1 MKLIL
6 RGVPASQGLAVGR
19 VLRVDEGTAAQAIE
33 KGAPVVLV
41 AAMSSPSLRM
51 LVQGARDRLQVSALV
66 VERGGS
72 LTTMATLARELGVPA
87 VFGVVDA
94 LTSIRDGELV
104 LVDGGTGWVYRLDG
118 AGAARGE
125 KALPASPLPESL
137 KLDSQKM
144 GYIA

>member
-6 RGVPASQGLAVGR
+6 RGVPTGQGLAVGR
-19 VLRVDEGTAAQAIE
+19 VLRVDEGMADQTIE
-33 KGAPVVLV
+33 GSAPVVLV

-72 LTTMATLARELGVPA
+72 LSTMANLARELGVPA
-87 VFGVVDA
+87 VFGAVDA

-118 AGAARGE
+118 TGAVHGV
-125 KALPASPLPESL
+125 KSLPDSL
-137 KLDSQKM
+137 EPDSM
-144 GYIA
+144 SLGFVA